1 MEIDGRCVQKG
12 GRIDRDIRKV
22 RSQVGF
28 VFQQFNLVARLP
40 VLVNVLVGS
49 LHRMPWWRSW
59 MRLFTAQERA
69 LALEALA
76 RVGIADCYA
85 QRASTLSGGQQQR
98 AAIARTLVQGA
109 KVVLA
114 DEPIASL
121 DPESSRKVMEILARI
136 NREDGCTV
144 IVSLHQVDIAMKY
157 CPRVV
162 ALRSCSTARRP
173 RSRPSCCASC
183 TACRPKSCCGRR
195 APPSCP
201 RPRSRSPGP
210 GRSFRCRSP
219 EPHFFRPCFSFRH
232 STSESSMIK
241 KLLAALAIGL
251 GMTAAAQAQDAINF
265 GIISTEATQNL
276 KGDWQPLIDD
286 MSKQTGL
293 KVTAFFAPDY
303 AGIIEAMRFNKVQL
317 GWFGNKSAMEAVDR
331 ASGEV
336 FAQMVNADGTQ
347 GYYSHLIVNRES
359 PLNTLDDVLKNA
371 KNLSFGNGDPNS
383 TSGYLV
389 PGFYVFAQN
398 KVDAKTIFKI
408 TRSAN
413 HETNALAVAN
423 KQVDVATN
431 NSENLEKVK
440 ERFPEKFKDI
450 KIVWTSPLIPLDPLV
465 MRKDLPEATKAKLRN
480 FFFNYA
486 KTDARE
492 KEIVMKISKLSGF
505 KESSD
510 KQLLPIRQIDLFGQ
524 RTKIEADTVLSDADK
539 KAKLADIDKKLAAL
553 N

>member
-1 MEIDGRCVQKG
+1 
-12 GRIDRDIRKV
+12 
-22 RSQVGF
+22 
-28 VFQQFNLVARLP
+28 
-40 VLVNVLVGS
+40 
-49 LHRMPWWRSW
+49 
-59 MRLFTAQERA
+59 
-69 LALEALA
+69 
-76 RVGIADCYA
+76 
-85 QRASTLSGGQQQR
+85 
-98 AAIARTLVQGA
+98 
-109 KVVLA
+109 
-114 DEPIASL
+114 
-121 DPESSRKVMEILARI
+121 
-136 NREDGCTV
+136 
-144 IVSLHQVDIAMKY
+144 
-157 CPRVV
+157 
-162 ALRSCSTARRP
+162 
-173 RSRPSCCASC
+173 
-183 TACRPKSCCGRR
+183 
-195 APPSCP
+195 
-201 RPRSRSPGP
+201 
-210 GRSFRCRSP
+210 
-219 EPHFFRPCFSFRH
+219 
-232 STSESSMIK
+232 MIK
-241 KLLAALAIGL
+241 KLCAALALGL
-251 GMTAAAQAQDAINF
+251 GMVGAFAQDINF

-286 MSKQTGL
+286 MSRQTGL

-398 KVDAKTIFKI
+398 KVDAKTAFRV

-413 HETNALAVAN
+413 HETNSLAVAN

-465 MRKDLPEATKAKLRN
+465 MRKDLPEATKTKLKN

-486 KTDARE
+486 KTDPRE

-510 KQLLPIRQIDLFGQ
+510 KQLVPIRQLDLFGQ

-539 KAKLADIDKKLAAL
+539 KTRLADIDKKLAAL